1 MKKVLSALLVA
12 LFSVMGVYAQ
22 QVTVPE
28 PEFADQAY
36 LLTSNSTYVKLPRES
51 GAIKTKAGASL
62 YLVGI
67 GKVKTRLTLEGKESP
82 VKTTAGETR
91 IILRAK
97 DNLTD
102 PESFISVFKF
112 EINGKNRRAQIAED
126 GTFSAAK
133 TNSLSQISYQAEK
146 YGESSYLL
154 HFDSLQPGEYGI
166 SLGDPNADSNKNGY
180 KVTTFSVQ

>member
-1 MKKVLSALLVA
+1 MKKVISTLLLSF
-12 LFSVMGVYAQ
+12 FSVVGVYAQ

-51 GAIKTKAGASL
+51 GSIKSKAGASL
-62 YLVGI
+62 YIVGI
-67 GKVKTRLTLEGKESP
+67 GKVKTRLTLEGKESS
-82 VKTTAGETR
+82 VKAKPGEVK

-97 DNLTD
+97 DNQTD

-112 EINGKNRRAQIAED
+112 EISGKSRRAQIAED

-133 TNSLSQISYQAEK
+133 TNSLSQIPYQAKK
-146 YGESSYLL
+146 YGECSYLL
-154 HFDSLQPGEYGI
+154 SFDNLESGEYGI
-166 SLGDPNADSNKNGY
+166 SLGDPNADSKKNGY